1 MLTWSTP
8 TVTGAIPW
16 PNGGR
21 LRLCGACVK
30 CKPETNGENISMLE
44 GNMVTHS
51 EQVEALQPGGV
62 SESDVRVA
70 FFSRLA
76 QARVVRL

>member
-1 MLTWSTP
+1 
-8 TVTGAIPW
+8 
-16 PNGGR
+16 
-21 LRLCGACVK
+21 
-30 CKPETNGENISMLE
+30 
-44 GNMVTHS
+44 MVTHS

-62 SESDVRVA
+62 SESDVRVV